1 MLQKTFTHI
10 AGETI
15 SDSLKLSKTE
25 ISVIYPQANETILQR
40 IAQSDKN
47 AVGECL
53 DKYGNYVWTIAKK
66 MTRTQAETEKAV
78 QEIFLDIWKNARF
91 FDAEKLEE
99 QSFIAHITLK
109 RLLKNH
115 TQRRTI

>member
-15 SDSLKLSKTE
+15 SDSLKLTE
-25 ISVIYPQANETILQR
+25 ISVIYPQGKETILQR

-66 MTRTQAETEKAV
+66 MMRTQTETEEIV

-109 RLLKNH
+109 RLLKITH
-115 TQRRTI
+115 KGERYE